1 MGNFGEI
8 SIDIKYTCH
17 YLLEEV
23 RELFERWLEDMIRI
37 RNQTLTLARVHIP

>member
-23 RELFERWLEDMIRI
+23 RELSNDGWK
-37 RNQTLTLARVHIP
+37 T